1 MIYHHLWLAVLSL
14 FFITAIVNSEQQNSF
29 NLLDNIRELF
39 KSLFKFDRNET
50 SNEDPDL
57 TKQKRDYLQLE
68 KPTSLEGSLV
78 PFDENLEVPA
88 FLRQVYEG
96 RQANSTCTC
105 SVPVGIFSYCE
116 TSCTSSE
123 VICGQTCSKTTFFY
137 GQSLSLIY
145 GTAYVSTRVF
155 TDDCPCKVLAV
166 SCSASESIKSVS
178 SEIVRSAAVVVAV
191 GLAAIAVGVGVG
203 VGVPALVNNLDESLS
218 IPSADPIEPNNFFEP
233 PPTPENDLEIPA
245 RRSNFPDDGC
255 GSSSVQLQSNRT
267 AVALSDFMKSLNKG
281 NCTILLRRQNC
292 SSPFQWVT
300 LNSTT
305 LQVNG

>member
-1 MIYHHLWLAVLSL
+1 MIYHHLWLAVSIL
-14 FFITAIVNSEQQNSF
+14 FFIIATANSEQQNSF
-29 NLLDNIRELF
+29 NFLNNLGELF

-50 SNEDPDL
+50 NNEGRDL
-57 TKQKRDYLQLE
+57 AKQKRDYLQLE

-78 PFDENLEVPA
+78 PFDETLEVPA
-88 FLRQVYEG
+88 FLRQVSEG
-96 RQANSTCTC
+96 RQASDCTC

-137 GQSLSLIY
+137 GQSLSLIN
-145 GTAYVSTRVF
+145 GAYVSTRVF

-191 GLAAIAVGVGVG
+191 GLAAVAVGVGVG
-203 VGVPALVNNLDESLS
+203 VGVPALINNLEQPLS
-218 IPSADPIEPNNFFEP
+218 TPSADAIEPNNFFEP

-245 RRSNFPDDGC
+245 RKSNFPDDGC
-255 GSSSVQLQSNRT
+255 GSSSVRLQSNRT
-267 AVALSDFMKSLNKG
+267 AVALNDFMKSLNKA